1 MLLLF
6 IFKFRDG
13 FYICKDE
20 KMNYFNDKIN
30 PYELNLTLTFQ
41 NIYKNDQK
49 MLTFMTSFFL
59 EYKYS

>member
-1 MLLLF
+1 
-6 IFKFRDG
+6 
-13 FYICKDE
+13 
-20 KMNYFNDKIN
+20 MNYFNDKIN